1 MLSSVSA
8 DAWDAVQ
15 ALKGALGA
23 ANQQSYGNEQLEYI
37 AKTFGISSGFQ
48 PYDLSAAAYYVQP
61 VFSPF
66 RNRIP
71 RLHLQGKNMECKTV
85 VSADSGNASIL
96 AAEGALGNAVTTA
109 FADVVT
115 NFKTYKLASD
125 PVTFEALYAAVA
137 KAGDFNVDAR
147 AVAAKMLL
155 EAFFVKEERLMLG
168 GVGSQSQITT
178 TNISPDNGFNFTI
191 GGLVGAA
198 PAGGSLT
205 ASSSGGTIP
214 ASVTVYVKYTAVTP
228 MGIEAGMPTTGG
240 AIPYATSNAG
250 ESLPETAELSVAVGT
265 GSTNSVTFTPPAPS
279 SGGAFQWP
287 IVAWKVYVST
297 ASGAEKY
304 YGYTTGAPLAITSIP
319 STGASVPSSDNSAI
333 TSISGGTG
341 SSVEGSFNGILPWL
355 YGLGTGA
362 TLYGVNGAISLSNIT
377 AQLANAFQSAFADP
391 DAMWANATDINTI
404 TNLFVGPNAGLPY
417 WFAASQGQAQ
427 GNLTAGF
434 SVTNA
439 MNPVTR
445 KMLPLNVHAYMP
457 QGTLIALTDQLPS
470 WYVGNNVPDVWAWGG
485 SMDYLEIDFQPT
497 ANKPLWQSSIN
508 CMGALHCFLPSQNIV
523 WYGIS

>member
-1 MLSSVSA
+1 MGMLASVSA
-8 DAWDAVQ
+8 QAWDAVQ
-15 ALKGALGA
+15 ALKGVFSSPTQG
-23 ANQQSYGNEQLEYI
+23 YGSEQLEFM
-37 AKTFGISSGFQ
+37 AKTFGIGSGFQ

-71 RLHLQGKNMECKTV
+71 RLHLQGKNMEFKTV
-85 VSADSGNASIL
+85 TSADTGNASIL
-96 AAEGALGNAVTTA
+96 AGEGQLGNAITTGTADVTTQ
-109 FADVVT
+109 
-115 NFKTYKLASD
+115 FKTYKLASD
-125 PVTFEALYAAVA
+125 PVTFEELYAAVA

-168 GVGSQSQITT
+168 GVGASSQVASSG
-178 TNISPDNGFNFTI
+178 NFSFTI
-191 GGLVGAA
+191 GGLVGNA
-198 PAGGSLT
+198 PAGGAIT
-205 ASSSGGTIP
+205 ASASGGSLATG
-214 ASVTVYVKYTAVTP
+214 TVYVKYTAVTS

-240 AIPYATSNAG
+240 TIPYPTSNAG
-250 ESLPETAELSVAVGT
+250 ESLPQSTELSVAVAGPT
-265 GSTNSVTFTPPAPS
+265 GSVTFTPPAPS
-279 SGGAFQWP
+279 GGASAFQWP
-287 IVAWKVYVST
+287 IVTWKVYVGST
-297 ASGAEKY
+297 SGGEQY
-304 YGYTTGAPLAITSIP
+304 YGNTNGAPLTIT
-319 STGASVPSSDNSAI
+319 SVPSGAAVPPTTDNSAI

-355 YGLGTGA
+355 YGLGTSA
-362 TLYGVNGAISLSNIT
+362 TLYGVNGAISLENIT
-377 AQLANAFQSAFADP
+377 AQLANAFQTAFADP
-391 DAMWANATDINTI
+391 DTMWANATDINTI
-404 TNLFVGPNAGLPY
+404 TNLLVGPNAGLPY

-457 QGTLIALTDQLPS
+457 QGTLLALTDQLPS
-470 WYVGNNVPDVWAWGG
+470 WFVGNNVPDVWCWGG
-485 SMDYLEIDFQPT
+485 AMDYLEIDFQPT

-508 CMGALHCFLPSQNIV
+508 CLGGMHCFLPSQNIV
-523 WYGIS
+523 WYGIK